1 VGASKRKHK
10 VMKNV
15 RNEVSSEIRIIV
27 KSPVWSTIGNQVR
40 DLVEDKIGSRIRGQI
55 FDSLYIDV
63 QENIDASWPI
73 RKV

>member
-1 VGASKRKHK
+1 
-10 VMKNV
+10 MKSV
-15 RNEVSSEIRIIV
+15 RNEVSSEIRIRV
-27 KSPVWSTIGNQVR
+27 KSPVWSTMGNQVR

-63 QENIDASWPI
+63 QENIDASWSE